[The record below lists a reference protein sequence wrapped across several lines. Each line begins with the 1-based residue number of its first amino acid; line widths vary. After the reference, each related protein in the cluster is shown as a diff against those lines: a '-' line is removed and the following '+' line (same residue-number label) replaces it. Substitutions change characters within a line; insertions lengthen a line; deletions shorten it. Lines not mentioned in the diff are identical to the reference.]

1 MRSSPVIRCPLW
13 RWLKTSWLPYYFVSS
28 RTNSF
33 RCGSNWSPAV
43 VAVVAPKVKSVSI
56 KTFFYFFFL
65 FQFGWLKRIEWWS
78 KVMWGRGRE
87 RPRERISIDWWRL
100 SSKITKKP
108 LPWHLTRRYTVATS
122 IIQHSLNQSTSMIP
136 TDSKLNLKTIC
147 QHRVDVVDSMTVQPN
162 MASHSNWLF

>member
-13 RWLKTSWLPYYFVSS
+13 RWLKTSWLPYHFVSS

-56 KTFFYFFFL
+56 KTFFYFFFYFNSVDWNGL
-65 FQFGWLKRIEWWS
+65 NDEAKWCEAG
-78 KVMWGRGRE
+78 GG

-147 QHRVDVVDSMTVQPN
+147 QHWVDVVDSMTVQPN